1 MKAEKTRRL
10 LQMMTG
16 DAYELPIQITLK
28 NGIASDD
35 AFKDV
40 EVVIGNAIRKTLQN
54 KEISY
59 DKNEQVFYVKLTQDD
74 TFKLRGK
81 RDVDIRLLFANGEV
95 FGVKAGTLEH
105 EESQS
110 RTVLE

>member
-1 MKAEKTRRL
+1 
-10 LQMMTG
+10 MMTG

-35 AFKDV
+35 DFKDV
-40 EVVIGNAIRKTLQN
+40 EVVIGNAIRKTL
-54 KEISY
+54 KEGGVRFDVNS
-59 DKNEQVFYVKLTQDD
+59 NEFLVKLTQDD
-74 TFKLRGK
+74 TFQLRGK

>member
-1 MKAEKTRRL
+1 
-10 LQMMTG
+10 MMTG
-16 DAYELPIQITLK
+16 DAYTLPIKITLE
-28 NGIASDD
+28 NGIASASD
-35 AFKDV
+35 FKDV
-40 EVVIGNAIRKTLQN
+40 EVVIGNAIRKTL
-54 KEISY
+54 KEGGVRFDETSKEFLV
-59 DKNEQVFYVKLTQDD
+59 DLTQAE

-81 RDVDIRLLFANGEV
+81 RDVDLRLLFANGEV